1 MDIFN
6 KRKLLIVKM
15 KNMKKIILSLSLVLL
30 FVSCAK
36 EDNAIDQSAS
46 SQKVTS
52 FEDYLKFV
60 NADTKGQVL
69 IQSISGLESGNNIY
83 NMSTTIEGNNEAPLI
98 ISLDNRKFG
107 NNVISKTSKNS
118 NAIASNTDLSSFFG
132 KKISFELQN
141 KSINAKTTSATS
153 KSLNNPS
160 AVYIPQLLK
169 SKVSGLV
176 NGKVV
181 AGTTITWNADS
192 QNINGVILTMEY
204 KVLTQIEASIVAK
217 FPKDITGGC
226 TKEDTGL
233 YTITAS
239 DLSGFP
245 DDSIISF
252 FIGRTGYTIVNDKT
266 TSDDVSVGGITA
278 VRTDFHIN
286 K

>member
-1 MDIFN
+1 
-6 KRKLLIVKM
+6 
-15 KNMKKIILSLSLVLL
+15 MKKIILSLSLVLL
-30 FVSCAK
+30 LVSCTK
-36 EDNAIDQSAS
+36 EDNTINQSAS
-46 SQKVTS
+46 AQKVTS

-69 IQSISGLESGNNIY
+69 IQSTSSLKSENNIY
-83 NMSTTIEGNNEAPLI
+83 NMSTTIKGNNENPLVFR
-98 ISLDNRKFG
+98 LDNRKFV
-107 NNVISKTSKNS
+107 NAIISKTSKSS

-132 KKISFELQN
+132 KKISLELQN
-141 KSINAKTTSATS
+141 GSITAKTASPNAKSTSS
-153 KSLNNPS
+153 SS
-160 AVYIPQLLK
+160 DVYIPQLLK

-181 AGTTITWNADS
+181 VGTTITWNADS

-204 KVLTQIEASIVAK
+204 KVLTQSEPSIIAK
-217 FPKDITGGC
+217 FPNDITGGS
-226 TKEDTGL
+226 TMEDTGL

-252 FIGRTGYTIVNDKT
+252 FIGRVGYTIVNDKST
-266 TSDDVSVGGITA
+266 DDDVSVGGITS
-278 VRTDFHIN
+278 VRTDFYIN